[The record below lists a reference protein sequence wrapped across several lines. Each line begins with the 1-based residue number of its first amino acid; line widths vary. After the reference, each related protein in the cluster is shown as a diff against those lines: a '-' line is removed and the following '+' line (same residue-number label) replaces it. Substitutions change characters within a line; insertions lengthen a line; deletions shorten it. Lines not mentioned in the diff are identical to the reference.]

1 MTIAIF
7 DSLRGVKLASKIL
20 VKDLM
25 STDLDVFENYTTVD
39 VIVKTM
45 SYKDKNFVMV
55 EQSGI
60 PTGIITT
67 RDIIVRM
74 LTQGLDPTTKIA
86 REIYTNPLVVVEQS
100 ATVEEAAKLMQD
112 WKIKHLPVT
121 NKGKLV
127 GMITYLDI
135 AFNVPSLLPAMKKLY
150 SP

>member
-1 MTIAIF
+1 MT
-7 DSLRGVKLASKIL
+7 SKIL

-25 STDLDVFENYTTVD
+25 STDLNVFENYTTVD
-39 VIVKTM
+39 EIVKSM
-45 SYKDKNFVMV
+45 SYKDKNFVMI

-74 LTQGLDPTTKIA
+74 LTQGLDPSIKIA
-86 REIYTNPLVVVEQS
+86 REIYTNPLVVVEQT

-112 WKIKHLPVT
+112 WQIKHLPVT

>member
-1 MTIAIF
+1 MT
-7 DSLRGVKLASKIL
+7 SKIL

-25 STDLDVFENYTTVD
+25 STDIERFENYTTVD
-39 VIVKTM
+39 VIVQAM
-45 SYKDKNFVMV
+45 SYNDKNYVMV

-86 REIYTNPLVVVEQS
+86 REIYTNPLVVIEQS
-100 ATVEEAAKLMQD
+100 ETVEEAAKLMQD

-150 SP
+150 KP

>member
-1 MTIAIF
+1 M
-7 DSLRGVKLASKIL
+7 ASKIL

-86 REIYTNPLVVVEQS
+86 REIYTNPLVIVEQS
-100 ATVEEAAKLMQD
+100 ATVEKAAKLMQD

-150 SP
+150 SQ

>member
-1 MTIAIF
+1 M
-7 DSLRGVKLASKIL
+7 ASKIL

-25 STDLDVFENYTTVD
+25 STDVEKFENYTTVD
-39 VIVKTM
+39 VIAEAM
-45 SYKDKNFVMV
+45 SYKDKNYVMV

-74 LTQGLDPTTKIA
+74 LTQGLDPTIKIA
-86 REIYTNPLVVVEQS
+86 REIYTNPLVVIEQTE
-100 ATVEEAAKLMQD
+100 TVEEAAKLMQD
-112 WKIKHLPVT
+112 WQIKHLPVT

-135 AFNVPSLLPAMKKLY
+135 AFNVPALLPAMKKLY
-150 SP
+150 TK